1 MFLNENKNK
10 IKISMHVFNRPIR
23 QVLMGNKYTYYTTSS
38 IYLGQKN
45 LQRNFKEQSSNT
57 HYFGDD
63 FV

>member
-1 MFLNENKNK
+1 
-10 IKISMHVFNRPIR
+10 MHVFNRPIR

-57 HYFGDD
+57 HYYGDD